1 MRALLSKSLAAAGLV
16 VLAPAVAGAQQAP
29 ANGGASPV
37 VQQLLNFKPT
47 QRGVDFEVPG
57 TPEAIAACKDESVV
71 DAKGRKYGFALRD
84 GQGKLLRKFLDNNG
98 DRKLDQWSYFQ
109 DGFEVYREVDSDSD
123 QVVDECRWMNTN
135 GTRIA
140 TLSKNKIVGWKRISA
155 EEASKVLVQALASR
169 DMDLLESVMATPAEM
184 TSLGVPKEEVD
195 RVAAAAAKRADSV
208 KTLLTG
214 LVGWDDQTVW
224 LRLDGAMPHV
234 IPMDAAAG
242 LKGDVMMYENAVIF
256 AGPAG
261 NQGAAASKVAFLQAP
276 EIVKVGETWKF
287 AELPR
292 AINPNGNAVV
302 AAMEGGIRSSVY
314 KNGDASGGDANV
326 PAELGSAMQKLAEFD
341 KQNEAILGGGD
352 KKAIAQYHVERVKYL
367 RAIVKLSTKPDDV
380 LLHNKQIVDSLAAA
394 YSTGLYADGAKVL
407 QSLEAQGD
415 KIASYAAFR
424 RMYADFALAN
434 EAPGANI
441 VAVTK
446 KWHSDLKDFL
456 KTYGKSDEAP
466 DALLQLASSNE
477 INAEEDE
484 AKASYTQL
492 ATQFPDTAEGKRAA
506 GALRRFDLVGKPLSV
521 KGMSETGKPIDSASF
536 RGKTLLVT
544 YWATWAGP
552 VKRDLPDLAKVHK
565 KFGPQ
570 GFEILGVNLDS
581 RKEDLDAFLKENP
594 LAWPQIVDPAGME
607 GQLALDYGIV
617 SLPTMFLVDAQGKVL
632 SRSIRNAADL
642 ELQLEKIYS
651 AGTGSAEKGVA
662 LGGEKN

>member
-1 MRALLSKSLAAAGLV
+1 MRALLSKSLAAASLA

-29 ANGGASPV
+29 ANNAAAKYVKILIES
-37 VQQLLNFKPT
+37 KPT
-47 QRGVDFEVPG
+47 QKGVEYESPVDANAV
-57 TPEAIAACKDESVV
+57 AACKYEDVL
-71 DAKGRKYGFALRD
+71 DAKGSKIGFALRD
-84 GQGKLLRKFLDNNG
+84 GQGKLLRRFVDVDG
-98 DRKLDQWSYFQ
+98 SGKLNQWSYYQ
-109 DGFEVYREVDSDSD
+109 DGFEVYRERDLNRDKT
-123 QVVDECRWMNTN
+123 VDECRWMNGN

-140 TLSKNKIVGWKRISA
+140 RVINNKLVWIRISA
-155 EEASKVLVQALASR
+155 EEASKILVQALATG
-169 DMDLLESVMATPAEM
+169 DAELLESIMATAEDM
-184 TSLGVPKEEVD
+184 VSLGLPREEID
-195 RVAAAAAKRADSV
+195 RVAAGAAKRVD
-208 KTLLTG
+208 TLNALRSG
-214 LVGWDDQTVW
+214 LVGWNETTVW

-234 IPMDAAAG
+234 IPMDAASG
-242 LKGDVMMYENAVIF
+242 LKGDVLMYENAVIF
-256 AGPAG
+256 AGPPG

-276 EIVKVGETWKF
+276 EIVKVGEAWKF
-287 AELPR
+287 ADLPR
-292 AINPNGNAVV
+292 AINPSGNAVV
-302 AAMEGGIRSSVY
+302 AAIEGGIRSSIY
-314 KNGDASGGDANV
+314 KGGEAAGGDAGV
-326 PAELGSAMQKLAEFD
+326 PAELGAAMQKLAEFD
-341 KQNEAILGGGD
+341 KQNEAILGGDD
-352 KKAIAQYHVERVKYL
+352 KKAIAQYHVERVKFL

-394 YSTGLYADGAKVL
+394 YATGLYADGAKVL
-407 QSLEAQGD
+407 QQLEAQGD

-446 KWHSDLKDFL
+446 KWHADLKDFL
-456 KTYGKSDEAP
+456 KTYGKSEEAP
-466 DALLQLASSNE
+466 DALLQLGSSNE

-492 ATQFPDTAEGKRAA
+492 ATQFPDTPEGKRAA
-506 GALRRFDLVGKPLSV
+506 GALRRFDLVGKPLSI
-521 KGMSETGKPIDSASF
+521 KGTTDAGKPLDSASF

-565 KFGPQ
+565 KFSPQ
-570 GFEILGVNLDS
+570 GFEILGVNLDT
-581 RKEDLDAFLKENP
+581 RKDDLAAFLKDNP
-594 LAWPQIVDPAGME
+594 LPWPQIVDPAGME

-651 AGTGSAEKGVA
+651 ANTGGAEKGVA